1 MSAYWPPLENLPTF
15 DVTVFRD
22 AQDVVDYAVAT
33 GTANNIVGGTA
44 GALLYQS
51 APSTT
56 AKLPIGTNTYVLT
69 SNGSIPTWT
78 APSVPSTPTLANVL
92 LAGNSAGSTSINMNS
107 QSITNANAVTAT
119 TFNGALNGNANTATT
134 ATQANQVNITRNN
147 TNNAFA
153 LVFAVGIGT
162 GYNGL
167 QYDDSTVPLT
177 YNPFTNT
184 LVCANVT
191 ASLNGT
197 ADIALRA
204 NTIDITTLPSASAFY
219 YLNYVATSTTAT
231 SQTVYTNSQFYLNPA
246 SGILAGGTINLFGGF
261 ANVSSTAGARA
272 INNTFYNLM
281 DNTAVAGGTNRGN
294 LTTTS
299 TLASLNLTSATHQ
312 FSITNNSGALTPFLI
327 SPSILTIT
335 TTINPT
341 ITGYTDPAASD
352 STNNVATTRWVQS
365 AITAAIPSAPTLSA
379 VLLVG
384 NSAGS
389 TSINMNSQNIT
400 NATSI
405 TATTFNGALNGSAS
419 AVALTSDDTAT
430 TCYIPFSKTTS
441 ATSNILYI
449 DDVTTPL
456 RYRPDTGEISSTRV
470 SVGGILNPSAGDI
483 ATRFLQFTGANS
495 VFEVR
500 NQATAGR
507 IRLVTLDGT
516 NTAINVVTLS
526 TTDFTTITTNNPTIT
541 GFTDPATSDSTSK
554 IATTRWVQS
563 VVSGGGAASTIAVA
577 DDNSAT
583 TMYPVFTTATAGQ
596 KSLLFDSTTTPLRYK
611 PSTSEMS
618 ALQFSVGGILE
629 PVAGDNAGFIAQNIG
644 SSATVVQN
652 QATSGQIHLVV
663 RDSGNLLKIPFKVS
677 SDDVSGFQF
686 SVGNIVNPVAGDN
699 AGFIA
704 QNTGSSATVVQNQ
717 ATSGE
722 IHLVVRDSGNLLK
735 IPFKVSSEDVSGFQF
750 SVGNIVNPVAGN
762 NAGFI
767 AQNTSSSATVL
778 QNQATSGVIHL
789 ITRNALSNPNIVLQ
803 ISSTNLTTTT
813 TNNPTITGFTDP
825 ATSDS
830 TSKIATTRWVQSALT
845 SGAAYIKSTITTT
858 GVYYLVGSTSQP
870 TSNDSTL
877 YKSDTGTGVYVNAAT
892 NIIICDGIGAKNN
905 NGDFFTYNFETPTS
919 VNFILVNNATSAPGS
934 NKTIFKNI
942 NSAGTTRTT
951 LTLDGNAGASTFDGL
966 SAASTTVAV
975 AVDNSATT
983 MYPIFAT
990 TGAGQKS
997 LLFDTTSTALSYTP
1011 STSTLRA
1018 FVYSIDPLG
1027 RYELPT
1033 TIPSSIAGVGTDIAV
1048 NNANIGGDF
1057 EITVAT
1063 STVPKLCF
1071 STRETATAIYNPTI
1085 VAVGTGASNT
1095 RAFNVTESGGVGVSM
1110 LPNSTVGSYNPLIA
1124 VNDSVIFADNTAI
1137 NTSDLVLTTWSAT
1150 TAGVRI
1156 TPTTALIGAGGTSAT
1171 PTASVSCSGTTV
1183 TVAGDPDVINRN
1195 IRVDTGGSAIT
1206 MGNGASTATANII
1219 LTKLSL
1225 ASTRDFT
1232 TGGNTIIGAVAGN
1245 ALVVAST
1252 RNTFVGDSAGASA
1265 TGNNNICIGYNSQ
1278 VPTAASNNQIAIGT
1292 ASETM
1297 YVRGGFNWRVGAQI
1311 TSTATGNLATAVL
1324 AQFYTVAMSTTG
1336 QTIALPNPAT
1346 AAYLGARVTFKRKTN
1361 TTVFTITSTGGA
1373 GFVPIASTTLSASP
1387 ISIAATVFQVDLVC
1401 DGTNWCI
1408 IGQA

>member
-1 MSAYWPPLENLPTF
+1 
-15 DVTVFRD
+15 
-22 AQDVVDYAVAT
+22 
-33 GTANNIVGGTA
+33 
-44 GALLYQS
+44 
-51 APSTT
+51 
-56 AKLPIGTNTYVLT
+56 
-69 SNGSIPTWT
+69 
-78 APSVPSTPTLANVL
+78 
-92 LAGNSAGSTSINMNS
+92 
-107 QSITNANAVTAT
+107 
-119 TFNGALNGNANTATT
+119 
-134 ATQANQVNITRNN
+134 
-147 TNNAFA
+147 
-153 LVFAVGIGT
+153 
-162 GYNGL
+162 
-167 QYDDSTVPLT
+167 
-177 YNPFTNT
+177 
-184 LVCANVT
+184 
-191 ASLNGT
+191 
-197 ADIALRA
+197 
-204 NTIDITTLPSASAFY
+204 
-219 YLNYVATSTTAT
+219 
-231 SQTVYTNSQFYLNPA
+231 
-246 SGILAGGTINLFGGF
+246 
-261 ANVSSTAGARA
+261 
-272 INNTFYNLM
+272 M

-335 TTINPT
+335 TTTNPT

-686 SVGNIVNPVAGDN
+686 SVGNIVNPVAG
-699 AGFIA
+699 
-704 QNTGSSATVVQNQ
+704 
-717 ATSGE
+717 
-722 IHLVVRDSGNLLK
+722 
-735 IPFKVSSEDVSGFQF
+735 
-750 SVGNIVNPVAGN
+750 N
-762 NAGFI
+762 NAGFL